1 MNDYFLLPMASLS
14 FPNID
19 PILVQIGPLAVHWY
33 GIGYIVGILF
43 AWWYAKR
50 LVTNTRLWPDGVL
63 PMKPID
69 LDDFIVWAAA
79 GVVLGGRT
87 GYVLFYDLKRYIDH
101 PADILAIWQGGM
113 SFHGGL
119 LGVILAMTLFSLK
132 RGIRTWSLFDVV
144 AAGVPV
150 GLGLVRVANFVNAEL
165 WGRVTDVSWGVVFC
179 NERIL
184 QAQTQCPAGTLPRHP
199 SQLYEALL
207 EGVVLFLVLRFLTHS
222 RLKLK
227 TPRFVGGAFIC
238 GYGLSRIF
246 VEFFREPDQQLGYLL
261 GGWLTMGMVLSLPM
275 VLAGIWAMATAKQIA
290 QPQPA

>member
-1 MNDYFLLPMASLS
+1 MNDYFLLPMASLP

-69 LDDFIVWAAA
+69 LDDFIVWAAV

-87 GYVLFYDLKRYIDH
+87 GYVLFYDLRRYIDH
-101 PADILAIWQGGM
+101 PLDIFAIWQGGM

-119 LGVILAMTLFSLK
+119 LGVILAMTLFSIK
-132 RGIRTWSLFDVV
+132 RGIRIWSLFDVV

-150 GLGLVRVANFVNAEL
+150 GLGLVRIANFVNAEL

-179 NERIL
+179 NERL
-184 QAQTQCPAGTLPRHP
+184 QQTVAGCVAGLEPRHP

-207 EGVVLFLVLRFLTHS
+207 EGLVLFLVLRFLTHS

-246 VEFFREPDQQLGYLL
+246 VEFFREPDQQLGYLF

-275 VLAGIWAMATAKQIA
+275 VLAGIWAMATAKPVP